1 MQICHNCHAQQLDG
15 TMFCSECG
23 GSFLSSSRAET
34 ISPGQM
40 VPLEPAPQI
49 SMQPQALR
57 VSASNGP
64 ILSLIVL
71 TSGRRI
77 TLDLDEDALIGRKD
91 ESRGITPDVDLG
103 QEGGYDAGVSRR
115 HAILS
120 YRNGVYCV
128 EDLNSA
134 NGTFVNNRPVTAQSP
149 TPLAEGDEL
158 KCGKLPMRVEIG
170 H

>member
-1 MQICHNCHAQQLDG
+1 
-15 TMFCSECG
+15 
-23 GSFLSSSRAET
+23 
-34 ISPGQM
+34 M
-40 VPLEPAPQI
+40 VPIEPAPQI
-49 SMQPQALR
+49 PTRPQAPR
-57 VSASNGP
+57 VNASNGP

-120 YRNGVYCV
+120 YRDGMYRV

-134 NGTFVNNRPVTAQSP
+134 NGTFVNNRAVMAQSP

-158 KCGKLPMRVEIG
+158 KCGKLPMRIEIG
-170 H
+170 R